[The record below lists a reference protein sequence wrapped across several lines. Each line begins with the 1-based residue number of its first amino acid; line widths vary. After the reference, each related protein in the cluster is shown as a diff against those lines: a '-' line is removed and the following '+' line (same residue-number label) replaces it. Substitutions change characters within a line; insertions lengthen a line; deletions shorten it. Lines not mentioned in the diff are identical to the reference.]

1 MAGDFGI
8 EAGSRNG
15 TTLVVVLVFL
25 SLCFYNVLELTLII
39 FTTFKRRSGLYFW
52 SFIISTWGVAI
63 WSLGF
68 LLKNTGVASHIPNAY
83 LLYMT
88 FVEVGFVC
96 MVTGQSVVLYSR
108 LHIVLHSRKKLRFA
122 LAMIIFDGIICHVP
136 IIVVAFGTNSPNP
149 EPFIVPYSVYEKVQ
163 VTIFFIQE
171 LILSGLYIS
180 ETVKMMRIERHMGV
194 EIGHHGG
201 SRKLMKHLVL
211 VNVIIIALD
220 ITILGLEYAGY
231 YTLQTAYKGLV
242 YSVKL
247 KMEFSILNRLMEMVR
262 GVGAGGTSSG
272 RAHTIAIRSRVDKVD
287 KGDRVEAG
295 DMVGGVDRVDQV
307 GVAMDTLDGAGS
319 AVAGKRRVRV
329 QDAEYGGIG
338 YSASA
343 YRGEHDDFGRIGH
356 GVRRDN
362 RPVITRTTEV
372 MVHRDDLD
380 DSDSINTDKHGNY
393 DTGRAGGDASVS
405 TSSSE
410 VQFAKA

>member
-1 MAGDFGI
+1 M
-8 EAGSRNG
+8 
-15 TTLVVVLVFL
+15 
-25 SLCFYNVLELTLII
+25 II

-52 SFIISTWGVAI
+52 SFVISTWGVAI

-68 LLKNTGVASHIPNAY
+68 LLKNTGVTSHIPNSY

-88 FVEVGFVC
+88 FVEIGFVC
-96 MVTGQSVVLYSR
+96 MVTGQSFVLYSR
-108 LHIVLHSRKKLRFA
+108 LHIVLHSRRKLQLA

-149 EPFIVPYSVYEKVQ
+149 GPFIIPYSIYEKVQ
-163 VTIFFIQE
+163 VTIFFVQE

-180 ETVKMMRIERHMGV
+180 ETVKMMRVERHMGLEV
-194 EIGHHGG
+194 GHNGG

-262 GVGAGGTSSG
+262 GVGNAGTSSG
-272 RAHTIAIRSRVDKVD
+272 RGHTVVIRSRVGRGG
-287 KGDRVEAG
+287 KGDRV
-295 DMVGGVDRVDQV
+295 DTVNGVDVVDEV
-307 GVAMDTLDGAGS
+307 DLSDVAMDSLDGSGS
-319 AVAGKRRVRV
+319 AEAGKRRGRV
-329 QDAEYGGIG
+329 QDAEYGGMG
-338 YSASA
+338 YSAAA
-343 YRGEHDDFGRIGH
+343 YRGEDDEFGELERGTR
-356 GVRRDN
+356 GDN

-372 MVHRDDLD
+372 MVHRDNLD
-380 DSDSINTDKHGNY
+380 DSDSITTDNHGNR
-393 DTGRAGGDASVS
+393 DIGRVRGDASVS

-410 VQFAKA
+410 VHFAKA